1 MWQSQV
7 ETNIIPLLIS
17 LIQLA
22 LLKVYIDC
30 IDQKLVYL

>member
-1 MWQSQV
+1 M
-7 ETNIIPLLIS
+7 NIILLLIS

-22 LLKVYIDC
+22 LLNIYFDC